1 MDLDDDGL
9 QLLQPRNSSVSVVH
23 WEAFASLRC
32 EKRSLRKGPVG
43 HSVPDSRNNSAGSFS
58 YAAAGRGQNPFRSI
72 LYDLE
77 TFKCRFHLPDLQSLS
92 D

>member
-58 YAAAGRGQNPFRSI
+58 YAAAGRGLKFLSFDPVRLRDFQVQIPSSRSAI
-72 LYDLE
+72 TE
-77 TFKCRFHLPDLQSLS
+77 
-92 D
+92 